1 MSDLAVEKGAK
12 EKKGVSM
19 IVTVSVGDT
28 GYWRQRREWRDGVY
42 YHTQVVW
49 GLKQLG
55 IVEKETGL
63 K

>member
-28 GYWRQRREWRDGVY
+28 GY
-42 YHTQVVW
+42 
-49 GLKQLG
+49 
-55 IVEKETGL
+55 
-63 K
+63 